1 MGILCAV
8 VFYFYF
14 FFGLSGFFGFF
25 FFLSSFLTCFEVNNH
40 SHREREKI
48 SLKRPKV
55 KSAHCSLLPA
65 YNLLIQWIFQ
75 SRSRESYI

>member
-8 VFYFYF
+8 VFFFFF

-40 SHREREKI
+40 SHRERKDLLEK
-48 SLKRPKV
+48 
-55 KSAHCSLLPA
+55 A
-65 YNLLIQWIFQ
+65 
-75 SRSRESYI
+75 